1 MRNPIYYAIL
11 IALLIALVVILVFLI
26 RKRRHED
33 ELIQAYQER
42 MDKLRAERKAEAE
55 KKRTHYTTYN
65 ETEQKTTKW
74 RHGRTYIDDDRHIPK
89 YAAGDDMDRLH
100 RPEPDRKG
108 DLLYIAGLL
117 VVLFCIAY
125 IYFHM

>member
-1 MRNPIYYAIL
+1 MKSPLYYAVL
-11 IALLIALVVILVFLI
+11 IALLIVLIVILFLLI
-26 RKRRHED
+26 RKRKRE
-33 ELIQAYQER
+33 EKAIQEYQER

-55 KKRTHYTTYN
+55 KKQTHYTTYN
-65 ETEQKTTKW
+65 ETEHQSIKW
-74 RHGRTYIDDDRHIPK
+74 RHGRTYIDETRHMPK
-89 YAAGDDMDRLH
+89 FAAGDDMDKLH